1 MLVAAELGV
10 IVGIGGDRFG
20 LFRTPVGLQVGQR
33 VGLARPVYQVGLA
46 EFVEGGDFFH
56 IDVTRIFDS
65 QFDVAD
71 LDGRSA
77 DGPADADTDRVDPV
91 HGAAL
96 AAQVD
101 PARVAGVVEG
111 GSQVVGRIRQLREV
125 FQRNGEPVPGVR
137 DIAHDAELVIAPVGG
152 ETELETLGRPDLVL
166 EDDEIVVV
174 PVGGQVRVD
183 VLDGELCAGHF
194 LAAVEGELGLLRAA
208 TCQQEQGGS
217 ESEENAFHG

>member
-1 MLVAAELGV
+1 M
-10 IVGIGGDRFG
+10 
-20 LFRTPVGLQVGQR
+20 
-33 VGLARPVYQVGLA
+33 GLARPFYQIGLA
-46 EFVEGGDFFH
+46 EFVESGDFFH
-56 IDVTRIFDS
+56 IDITRIFDRE
-65 QFDVAD
+65 FDVAD

-77 DGPADADTDRVDPV
+77 DGPADADTDRVDSV

-111 GSQVVGRIRQLREV
+111 GGQVVGRIRQLGEV

-152 ETELETLGRPDLVL
+152 ETELEALGRADLVL
-166 EDDEIVVV
+166 EDDVIVFI
-174 PVGGQVRVD
+174 PVGRQVRID
-183 VLDGELCAGHF
+183 VLDGELGAGHF

-208 TCQQEQGGS
+208 GRDKEQGRR
-217 ESEENAFHG
+217 